1 MGAYDKKC
9 DLWSLGIIMYILLC
23 GYPPFSGN
31 CGSQCGWNQGE
42 PCNACQ
48 ELLFHS
54 IQDGGFDFPDTE
66 WREISLE
73 AKDLISKL
81 LVKDARQRLSA
92 EMVLAHPWVRFGGPS
107 KVLVTPQNI
116 KRNNSARELSAF
128 AESAMAV
135 NRVVLQHMSINLE
148 HPEDCNKENINKSI
162 NETTT
167 TTTENKLRKAAS
179 SKNDNQVAPFGLSPP
194 SESKL
199 IQRRSQQTRQSQ
211 SFHFSNSCRT
221 RSALM
226 TKNSCDYLVA

>member
-1 MGAYDKKC
+1 MG
-9 DLWSLGIIMYILLC
+9 
-23 GYPPFSGN
+23 
-31 CGSQCGWNQGE
+31 GSKCGWNQGE

-54 IQDGGFDFPDTE
+54 IQDGHFDFPNSE
-66 WREISLE
+66 WRDISGE

-92 EMVLAHPWVRFGGPS
+92 DMVQSHPWVKHGGPS

-135 NRVVLQHMSINLE
+135 NRVVLQHMSINMMDEEALDE
-148 HPEDCNKENINKSI
+148 ILKAESEVEVDNKENIDSSAGSATASALSQTGNSL
-162 NETTT
+162 
-167 TTTENKLRKAAS
+167 ENGKFESKLAEKRKA
-179 SKNDNQVAPFGLSPP
+179 QLPPFGLSPP

-199 IQRRSQQTRQSQ
+199 IQRRSRQKSSQ
-211 SFHFSNSCRT
+211 SLNLFSCRNSSKST
-221 RSALM
+221 L
-226 TKNSCDYLVA
+226 TKNSSNHNYLVA